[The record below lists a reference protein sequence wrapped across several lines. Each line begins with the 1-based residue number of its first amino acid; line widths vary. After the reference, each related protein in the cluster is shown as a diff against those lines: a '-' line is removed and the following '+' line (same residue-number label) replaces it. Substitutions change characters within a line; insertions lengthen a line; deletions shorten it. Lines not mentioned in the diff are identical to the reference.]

1 MRETMKNIIYT
12 LLTTCIVASC
22 ADVPEEY
29 SNTETLEK
37 PVSNNLQYVDI
48 ANAESLF
55 ISSSTGSGR
64 TSSRGETT
72 KNKLFKITEDG
83 AVLEIEYKD
92 SDNNSY
98 TVTKQPISIDNVNA
112 YYVVFSFGTDKINVT
127 ECYLANK
134 STGEVYLLGSSD
146 HPMGIES
153 NCPVPQGQSTE
164 KMILTDNKNNFY
176 YRYYAPVEGYYLRQV
191 NYTDSD
197 NITATQHIVGTESI
211 DHFVV
216 DSNGNI
222 AYTASIGSK
231 EVYRMRESDGRYS
244 NLPYTQYWIGLDGNI
259 TSNEYITNQHY
270 KFKLSNKLIAV
281 RDGSDTPIVIDN
293 GTEINTLNL
302 PLSEISIAK
311 SSSNYVYISGTD
323 NSSDNTVIVK
333 FNPNDNSF
341 SQIYT
346 DGTYNLYN
354 FNVTSDDCIIFSA
367 LRMNDGKTVLGKIDK
382 EGDLTITYESDNEK
396 ITILEIIN

>member
-1 MRETMKNIIYT
+1 MKNIIYT
-12 LLTTCIVASC
+12 LLITFMITAC
-22 ADVPEEY
+22 ADVPEEH
-29 SNTETLEK
+29 SSTETLEK
-37 PVSNNLQYVDI
+37 PTSTNLEYIDI
-48 ANAESLF
+48 SNAESLY
-55 ISSSTGSGR
+55 ISSSVGR
-64 TSSRGETT
+64 TSSRGET
-72 KNKLFKITEDG
+72 NKLFKITKDG
-83 AVLEIEYKD
+83 AVLEIEFLD

-98 TVTKQPISIDNVNA
+98 TVTKQPISIDNVNTD
-112 YYVVFSFGTDKINVT
+112 YVVFSFGVDKINVT

-146 HPMGIES
+146 SQIGS

-197 NITATQHIVGTESI
+197 NITATQHIVDTESI

-222 AYTASIGSK
+222 AYTASIGDK
-231 EVYRMRESDGRYS
+231 EVYRMRESDGSYY

-270 KFKLSNKLIAV
+270 KFKLSNKLISV
-281 RDGSDTPIVIDN
+281 LLGSDTPIVIDN

-302 PLSEISIAK
+302 SLSEISIVK
-311 SSSNYVYISGTD
+311 SSSNYVYIYGID
-323 NSSDNTVIVK
+323 NNNNVLVK
-333 FNPNDNSF
+333 FNPNNNKLT
-341 SQIYT
+341 QIYNEEVY
-346 DGTYNLYN
+346 D
-354 FNVTSDDCIIFSA
+354 FDVTSNDIITFSA
-367 LRMNDGKTVLGKIDK
+367 ENVLGKIN
-382 EGDLTITYESDNEK
+382 ENGNVTITYVEDK
-396 ITILEIIN
+396 ITNLKNIN

>member
-1 MRETMKNIIYT
+1 
-12 LLTTCIVASC
+12 
-22 ADVPEEY
+22 
-29 SNTETLEK
+29 
-37 PVSNNLQYVDI
+37 
-48 ANAESLF
+48 
-55 ISSSTGSGR
+55 
-64 TSSRGETT
+64 
-72 KNKLFKITEDG
+72 
-83 AVLEIEYKD
+83 
-92 SDNNSY
+92 
-98 TVTKQPISIDNVNA
+98 
-112 YYVVFSFGTDKINVT
+112 
-127 ECYLANK
+127 
-134 STGEVYLLGSSD
+134 
-146 HPMGIES
+146 
-153 NCPVPQGQSTE
+153 
-164 KMILTDNKNNFY
+164 MILTDNKNNFY
-176 YRYYAPVEGYYLRQV
+176 YRYYAPVEGYYLRKV

-197 NITATQHIVGTESI
+197 NITATQHIVDTESI

-259 TSNEYITNQHY
+259 TSNEYMTNQHY

-323 NSSDNTVIVK
+323 NSDNTVIVK

-341 SQIYT
+341 SQIYN
-346 DGTYNLYN
+346 GTYNLYD
-354 FNVTSDDCIIFSA
+354 FDVTSDDCIIFSA
-367 LRMNDGKTVLGKIDK
+367 LNDGKTVLGKIDK
-382 EGDLTITYESDNEK
+382 EGDLTITYESDDEK
-396 ITILEIIN
+396 ITILETIN

>member
-1 MRETMKNIIYT
+1 MKNIIYT
-12 LLTTCIVASC
+12 LLTACIVASC

-37 PVSNNLQYVDI
+37 PASNNLQYVDI
-48 ANAESLF
+48 ANAKSLV
-55 ISSSTGSGR
+55 ISSSTSSGR
-64 TSSRGETT
+64 TSSRGGS

-98 TVTKQPISIDNVNA
+98 TVTQQPISIDNVNID
-112 YYVVFSFGTDKINVT
+112 YVVFSFGGDKINVT

-134 STGEVYLLGSSD
+134 STGVVYDLGSSK
-146 HPMGIES
+146 
-153 NCPVPQGQSTE
+153 CPVPQGQSTE

-191 NYTDSD
+191 NYSDSD
-197 NITATQHIVGTESI
+197 NITATQHIVDTESI

-281 RDGSDTPIVIDN
+281 REGSDTPIVIDN

-323 NSSDNTVIVK
+323 NSSVNTVIVK

-354 FNVTSDDCIIFSA
+354 FNVTSDDYIIFSA
-367 LRMNDGKTVLGKIDK
+367 LRMNDGKNVLGKIDK
-382 EGDLTITYESDNEK
+382 DGDLTITYESDDEK
-396 ITILEIIN
+396 IIILETIN

>member
-1 MRETMKNIIYT
+1 MKNIIYT
-12 LLTTCIVASC
+12 LLTACIVASC

-29 SNTETLEK
+29 NNTETLEK
-37 PVSNNLQYVDI
+37 PASNNLQYVDI
-48 ANAESLF
+48 ANAKSLF

-98 TVTKQPISIDNVNA
+98 TVTKQPISIDNVNTD
-112 YYVVFSFGTDKINVT
+112 YIVFSFGADKINVT

-134 STGEVYLLGSSD
+134 STEAVYLLGSSD
-146 HPMGIES
+146 SQLGS
-153 NCPVPQGQSTE
+153 NCPVPQSNSTE

-176 YRYYAPVEGYYLRQV
+176 YRYYAPVEGYYLRRV
-191 NYTDSD
+191 NFTNSN
-197 NITATQHIVGTESI
+197 NITATQHIVDTESI

-222 AYTASIGSK
+222 AYTAIVGDK
-231 EVYRMRESDGRYS
+231 EVYRMRESNGGYY

-270 KFKLSNKLIAV
+270 KFKLSNKLIFV
-281 RDGSDTPIVIDN
+281 LPGSESTIAIDN
-293 GTEINTLNL
+293 GTKINTLNL
-302 PLSEISIAK
+302 PLSEISIAR

-354 FNVTSDDCIIFSA
+354 FNVTSDDYIIFSA
-367 LRMNDGKTVLGKIDK
+367 LQMDDGKNVLGKIDK
-382 EGDLTITYESDNEK
+382 DGDLTITYESDDEK
-396 ITILEIIN
+396 IIILETIN

>member
-1 MRETMKNIIYT
+1 MKHIIYT
-12 LLTTCIVASC
+12 LLTACIVASC

-29 SNTETLEK
+29 SNTETLER
-37 PVSNNLQYVDI
+37 PANNNLQYIDI
-48 ANAESLF
+48 SNAESLY
-55 ISSSTGSGR
+55 ISSSTGR
-64 TSSRGETT
+64 TSSRGGS
-72 KNKLFKITEDG
+72 KNKLFKITKDG

-98 TVTKQPISIDNVNA
+98 TVTEQPISIDNVNTD
-112 YYVVFSFGTDKINVT
+112 YVVFSFGTDKINVT

-134 STGEVYLLGSSD
+134 STGVVYDLGSSNV
-146 HPMGIES
+146 HVLS
-153 NCPVPQGQSTE
+153 ACPVPQSHSTE
-164 KMILTDNKNNFY
+164 KMILSDNNNNFY
-176 YRYYAPVEGYYLRQV
+176 YRYYDIDGYYLRQV

-333 FNPNDNSF
+333 FNPNDNSI

-396 ITILEIIN
+396 ITILETIN

>member
-1 MRETMKNIIYT
+1 MKNIIYT
-12 LLTTCIVASC
+12 LLTACIVASC

-37 PVSNNLQYVDI
+37 PASNNLQYVDI
-48 ANAESLF
+48 ANAKSLF
-55 ISSSTGSGR
+55 ISSSTSSGR
-64 TSSRGETT
+64 TSSRGGS

-98 TVTKQPISIDNVNA
+98 TVTQQPISIDNVNID
-112 YYVVFSFGTDKINVT
+112 YVVFSFGGDKINVT

-134 STGEVYLLGSSD
+134 STGVVYDLGSSK
-146 HPMGIES
+146 
-153 NCPVPQGQSTE
+153 CPVPQGQSTE

-197 NITATQHIVGTESI
+197 NITATQHIVDTESI

-281 RDGSDTPIVIDN
+281 REGSDTPIVIDN

-323 NSSDNTVIVK
+323 NSSVNTVIVK

-354 FNVTSDDCIIFSA
+354 FNVTSDDYIIFSA
-367 LRMNDGKTVLGKIDK
+367 LRMNDGKNVLGKIDK
-382 EGDLTITYESDNEK
+382 DGDLTITYESDDEK
-396 ITILEIIN
+396 IIILETIN

>member
-1 MRETMKNIIYT
+1 MKNIIYT
-12 LLTTCIVASC
+12 LLITTMVASC

-37 PVSNNLQYVDI
+37 PASNNLQYIDI
-48 ANAESLF
+48 SNAESLY
-55 ISSSTGSGR
+55 ISSSTGR
-64 TSSRGETT
+64 TSSRGES

-83 AVLEIEYKD
+83 AVLEIYFLD

-98 TVTKQPISIDNVNA
+98 TVTKQPISIDNVNTD
-112 YYVVFSFGTDKINVT
+112 YVVFSFGVDKINVT

-146 HPMGIES
+146 SQIGS

-197 NITATQHIVGTESI
+197 NITATQHIVDTESI

-222 AYTASIGSK
+222 AYTASIGDK
-231 EVYRMRESDGRYS
+231 EVYRMRESDGSYY

-270 KFKLSNKLIAV
+270 KFKLSNKLISV
-281 RDGSDTPIVIDN
+281 LLGSDTPIVIDN

-302 PLSEISIAK
+302 SLSEISIVK
-311 SSSNYVYISGTD
+311 SSSNYVYIYGID
-323 NSSDNTVIVK
+323 NNNNVLVK
-333 FNPNDNSF
+333 FNPNNNKLT
-341 SQIYT
+341 QIYNEEIY
-346 DGTYNLYN
+346 D
-354 FNVTSDDCIIFSA
+354 FDVTSDDCIIFSA
-367 LRMNDGKTVLGKIDK
+367 LNDGKTVLGKIDK
-382 EGDLTITYESDNEK
+382 DGDLTITYESDNEK
-396 ITILEIIN
+396 ITILETIN

>member
-1 MRETMKNIIYT
+1 MKHIIYT
-12 LLTTCIVASC
+12 LLTACIVASC

-29 SNTETLEK
+29 NNTETLEK
-37 PVSNNLQYVDI
+37 SASNNLQYIDI
-48 ANAESLF
+48 SNAESLY
-55 ISSSTGSGR
+55 ISSSTGR
-64 TSSRGETT
+64 TSSRGGS

-83 AVLEIEYKD
+83 AVLEIYFLD

-98 TVTKQPISIDNVNA
+98 TITKQPISIDNVNTD
-112 YYVVFSFGTDKINVT
+112 YVVFSFGADKINVT

-134 STGEVYLLGSSD
+134 STEEVYLLGSSD
-146 HPMGIES
+146 SQLGS

-176 YRYYAPVEGYYLRQV
+176 YRYYAPVEGYYLRQI
-191 NYTDSD
+191 NYTDSN
-197 NITATQHIVGTESI
+197 NITATQHIVDTESI

-222 AYTASIGSK
+222 AYTASIGDK
-231 EVYRMRESDGRYS
+231 EVYRMRESNGGYY

-270 KFKLSNKLIAV
+270 KFKLSNKLIFV
-281 RDGSDTPIVIDN
+281 LPGSDTPIVIDN

-367 LRMNDGKTVLGKIDK
+367 LNDGKTVLGKIDK
-382 EGDLTITYESDNEK
+382 DGDLTITYESDDEK
-396 ITILEIIN
+396 ITILETIN